1 MTFVPQRW
9 VEFFLFGRL
18 KSRYNNVVFGDF
30 LCVEGLQLMHTET
43 YSDDRRTAFRTDLS
57 RKAELTGQV
66 LERLLDDQTEI
77 PPRLKAAMAYM
88 LQSGGKRIRSALV
101 LWCCEL
107 TAGRLTPAAEV
118 AAAAIEMVHT
128 YSLIHDDLPAMDDD
142 DLRRGQASCHKQFD
156 EATAIL
162 AGDGLLTLAFELPA
176 RYIGDA
182 ETAVRIIRTL
192 AEAAGPSGMIA
203 GQMADLESARAAG
216 SMERLRY
223 IHIHKTATMFS
234 AAAGLGAIAG
244 QAGERDVA
252 ALLQYGLKIGLGF
265 QIADDLLDISASSEE
280 LGKTAGKD
288 AEQGKLTYPS
298 LVGAEESRVLLAR
311 VTAEAIEM
319 VRPFGAK
326 ADVLRQLA
334 MEMQHRKK

>member
-1 MTFVPQRW
+1 MQAEMTYN
-9 VEFFLFGRL
+9 EE
-18 KSRYNNVVFGDF
+18 SRAVFRAA
-30 LCVEGLQLMHTET
+30 LAE
-43 YSDDRRTAFRTDLS
+43 
-57 RKAELTGQV
+57 KAELTGQV
-66 LERLLDDQTEI
+66 LDRLLDAQTEI

-101 LWCCEL
+101 LWCCEM
-107 TAGRLTPAAEV
+107 TAGRVTAAAEV

-142 DLRRGQASCHKQFD
+142 DLRRGRASCHKQFD

-162 AGDGLLTLAFELPA
+162 AGDALLTLAFELPA
-176 RYIGDA
+176 KEIDDA
-182 ETAVRIIRTL
+182 ETAVRLIRTL

-203 GQMADLESARAAG
+203 GQMADLESEHAAG
-216 SMERLRY
+216 TMERLRY
-223 IHIHKTATMFS
+223 IHVQKTAKMFA

-244 QAGERDVA
+244 GASERDVA
-252 ALLQYGLKIGLGF
+252 ALLEYGLKIGLGF
-265 QIADDLLDISASSEE
+265 QIADDLLDISASSAQ

-298 LVGAEESRVLLAR
+298 LVGQAESRQLLAR
-311 VTAEAIEM
+311 VTDEAIEA
-319 VRPFGAK
+319 VEPFGPRAER
-326 ADVLRQLA
+326 LRQLA

>member
-1 MTFVPQRW
+1 MQ
-9 VEFFLFGRL
+9 
-18 KSRYNNVVFGDF
+18 
-30 LCVEGLQLMHTET
+30 TET
-43 YSDDRRTAFRTDLS
+43 YSNERQEVFRAELAK
-57 RKAELTGQV
+57 KAELTGQV

-77 PPRLKAAMAYM
+77 PSRLKAAMRYM

-107 TAGRLTPAAEV
+107 TAGKQTVAADI

-128 YSLIHDDLPAMDDD
+128 YSLIHDDLPAMDND
-142 DLRRGQASCHKQFD
+142 DLRRGRASCHKEFD

-162 AGDGLLTLAFELPA
+162 TGDALLTLAFELPA
-176 RYIGDA
+176 KHITDT
-182 ETAVRIIRTL
+182 ETAVRVIRTL

-203 GQMADLESARAAG
+203 GQMADLESTNTAG
-216 SMERLRY
+216 TLERLRY
-223 IHIHKTATMFS
+223 IHVNKTAKMFS

-244 QAGERDVA
+244 QATERDIA
-252 ALLQYGLKIGLGF
+252 ALLHYGLKIGLGF
-265 QIADDLLDISASSEE
+265 QIADDLLDVTASSEE

-298 LVGAEESRVLLAR
+298 LVGASESRVQLER
-311 VTAEAIEM
+311 VTDEAIEAIRHFG
-319 VRPFGAK
+319 VR

-334 MEMQHRKK
+334 VEMLNRNR

>member
-1 MTFVPQRW
+1 MQAQT
-9 VEFFLFGRL
+9 
-18 KSRYNNVVFGDF
+18 
-30 LCVEGLQLMHTET
+30 T
-43 YSDDRRTAFRTDLS
+43 YDEAERAAFRTALAE
-57 RKAELTGQV
+57 KAELTGQIM
-66 LERLLDDQTEI
+66 ERIFDAQAEI
-77 PPRLKAAMAYM
+77 PPRLRAAMQYM

-107 TAGRLTPAAEV
+107 TAGRMTPAAEI

-142 DLRRGQASCHKQFD
+142 DLRRGRASCHKQFD

-162 AGDGLLTLAFELPA
+162 AGDALLTLAFELPA
-176 RYIGDA
+176 RQIDDA
-182 ETAVRIIRTL
+182 QTAVRMIRTL
-192 AEAAGPSGMIA
+192 AEAAGASGMIA
-203 GQMADLESARAAG
+203 GQIADLESENTPG
-216 SMERLRY
+216 TMERLRY
-223 IHIHKTATMFS
+223 IHIHKTAKMFS

-244 QAGERDVA
+244 QASEKDIS
-252 ALLQYGLKIGLGF
+252 ALLLYGLKIGLGF
-265 QIADDLLDISASSEE
+265 QIADDLLDVSASSND

-298 LVGAEESRVLLAR
+298 LVGEQESRMLLAR
-311 VTAEAIEM
+311 VTQEAVEA
-319 VRPFGAK
+319 VECFGAR